1 MGQDNFK
8 TCYYYLCLRLKNNPG
23 LKTEVY
29 IYIET
34 VHTHAHTSTHDCWH
48 KQAPWSGRP
57 ANFLIS
63 PSRVQ
68 SAHAQRQS

>member
-34 VHTHAHTSTHDCWH
+34 VHTHAHTSTHDC
-48 KQAPWSGRP
+48 
-57 ANFLIS
+57 
-63 PSRVQ
+63 
-68 SAHAQRQS
+68 